1 MKVSGPCTA
10 LNTFFSTFRK
20 NAMSPSSG
28 CTNLTQVG
36 AEVIRNRKF
45 FDYVRTLQGFEP
57 VRAIGPNQ
65 IQFP

>member
-1 MKVSGPCTA
+1 M
-10 LNTFFSTFRK
+10 FFSTFRK

-36 AEVIRNRKF
+36 AEVIRKRKF
-45 FDYVRTLQGFEP
+45 FDYVGTLQGFEA
-57 VRAIGPNQ
+57 VRWIALNE